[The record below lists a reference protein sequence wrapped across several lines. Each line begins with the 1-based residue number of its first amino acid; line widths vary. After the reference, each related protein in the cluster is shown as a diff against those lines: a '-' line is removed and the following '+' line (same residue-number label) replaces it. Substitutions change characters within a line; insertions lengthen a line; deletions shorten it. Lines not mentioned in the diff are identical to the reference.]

1 MSRDLRVVR
10 DGSGEWH
17 RTDILAC
24 SASAVLEPVE
34 ERRVVPD
41 ELGEERCPNCTW

>member
-1 MSRDLRVVR
+1 MPSEIPVVR
-10 DGSGEWH
+10 DASGEWH

-24 SASAVLEPVE
+24 SASAVFEPVE
-34 ERRVVPD
+34 ERRVDPD